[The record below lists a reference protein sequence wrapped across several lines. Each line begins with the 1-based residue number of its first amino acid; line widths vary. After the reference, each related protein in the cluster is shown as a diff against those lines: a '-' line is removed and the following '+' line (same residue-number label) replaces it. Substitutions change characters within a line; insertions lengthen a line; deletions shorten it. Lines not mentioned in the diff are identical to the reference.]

1 LKLKIN
7 NAMKNFTKLFLAAC
21 IITGFAFSVNAQ
33 SVGINADGSE
43 PDNSAMLD
51 VKSTSKGLLPPRTT
65 YDQLKV
71 IPSPAN
77 GLMVFC
83 TDCGPD
89 GLGTVAFH
97 SNGVWFYFDANRII
111 PLPPAQG
118 THVSSK
124 TQIIWNWN
132 ASAEATGYKWNISDN
147 FETATDLGNV
157 TTKTETGLDCET
169 NFTKYIWAYN
179 NMGHSGSA
187 TFTQATS
194 VCFVCGEVMTD
205 VRDSKNYNTLQ
216 LGTQCW
222 MAQNLNIG
230 TRIYTVDNATD
241 NGTIEKYCYDNS
253 EANCDVYGGL
263 YQWEEAMNYTTT
275 AGVQGICPNG
285 WHLPTDEEWTTLTNY
300 VSSQTAYLCLN
311 TSTNIAKSLAS
322 TTNWTSTIYL
332 DGCSIGK
339 TLATNNAT
347 GFTGLPSGYRVH
359 TSDSQDIGNIAV
371 WWSTTLSPPSSPWC
385 RNMSYDRA
393 TVLRVNY
400 YKYNGHSVRC
410 VKD

>member
-1 LKLKIN
+1 MKKLILL
-7 NAMKNFTKLFLAAC
+7 LFVFLFIGILA
-21 IITGFAFSVNAQ
+21 NAQ
-33 SVGINADGSE
+33 SVGINADGSV
-43 PDNSAMLD
+43 PDNSAILD
-51 VKSTSKGLLPPRTT
+51 VKSTSKGLLPPRMT

-71 IPSPAN
+71 ITSPAN

-132 ASAEATGYKWNISDN
+132 ASAEATGYKWNTSDN

-179 NMGHSGSA
+179 NLGHSGSA
-187 TFTQATS
+187 TFTQSTS
-194 VCFVCGEVMTD
+194 VCIVCGEVLTD
-205 VRDSKNYNTLQ
+205 VRDGKNYNTLQ

-222 MAQNLNIG
+222 IVQNLNIG
-230 TRIYTVDNATD
+230 TRISGSSSQTN
-241 NGTIEKYCYDNS
+241 NGNIEKYCYYDD

-263 YQWEEAMNYTTT
+263 YQWDEMMIYTTT
-275 AGVQGICPNG
+275 AGVKGICPNG
-285 WHLPTDEEWTTLTNY
+285 SHLPTDAEWTTLTNY
-300 VSSQTAYLCLN
+300 VNSQTAYLCGG
-311 TSTNIAKSLAS
+311 TNNYIARSMAA
-322 TTNWTSTIYL
+322 TTNWLTNMLS
-332 DGCSIGK
+332 CSPGRN
-339 TLATNNAT
+339 LATNNAT
-347 GFTGLPSGYRVH
+347 GFTGLPGGSWVSGGNGW
-359 TSDSQDIGNIAV
+359 SDITNEAI
-371 WWSTTLSPPSSPWC
+371 WWSSSVGNPDSWVWYRSLVSTTPTVI
-385 RNMSYDRA
+385 RA
-393 TVLRVNY
+393 SRTRPNAL
-400 YKYNGHSVRC
+400 SVRC
-410 VKD
+410 LKN